1 MSVVNRIR
9 IGFAIPLLI
18 AVLIGAIS
26 YRTASQIPEAS
37 NWVEHTQ
44 QSLASVQQL
53 TLDISDLVTLQRA
66 SFASGRRADDQWQHL
81 SARIDGQFK
90 VVQHLIADNPNQQ
103 KRVAELESKVAQWN
117 SIAQRVM
124 DLERSQG
131 VMGATEVLKGDEVK
145 AIGERV
151 RTLLQEINEEENR
164 LLRERHERAKRS
176 AQIAMQVIGFGTLAA
191 ILLGALAVLWISK
204 KITSPIKD
212 LVQAAERIG
221 DGALDCRVSVTTNDE
236 LAVLGRAFNAML
248 SRVQGAH
255 EALQDQT
262 RILESVLNSMADGVA
277 VADQEG
283 HFLLFNPMAKRILKK
298 DATDRGLTDWSAH
311 FGILLPDAATPYPP
325 DQLPLARALRGESVD
340 GAELFLR
347 NDEVPEGAWLR
358 VTARPLI
365 GGNGVLRGGVAVF
378 NDVTER
384 KQTEQRIEKL
394 NQDLLQRATELEIA
408 NRELEA
414 FSYSVSHDLRAPLRH
429 IDGYTELLLKSA
441 GPTLGENGMRY
452 AKTIAQ
458 SAKNLGMLI
467 DDLLVFSRMGRA
479 EMRATILS
487 LDDLTQDVLR
497 EFEPDLKDRAVTWK
511 IGELPTVHGDP
522 QMLRLVLVNL
532 LSNALKYTRTREQ
545 AEIEVGSSLN
555 GARQAVLFVKDN
567 GVGFDMQYVD
577 KLFGVFQRLHS
588 SKEFEGTG
596 IGLANVRRII
606 NRHGGKTWAEGAV
619 GQGATFYFSL
629 PEWKEAA

>member
-37 NWVEHTQ
+37 SWVEHTQ
-44 QSLASVQQL
+44 QSLAGVQQL

-103 KRVAELESKVAQWN
+103 KRVAELKSKVAQWN

-131 VMGATEVLKGDEVK
+131 VMAVAEVLKGDEVK

-204 KITSPIKD
+204 KITSPIKS

-221 DGALDCRVSVTTNDE
+221 DGALDSRVSVTTNDE

-248 SRVQGAH
+248 SRVQSVH

-277 VADQEG
+277 VANKEG

-298 DATDRGLTDWSAH
+298 DATDRGLADWSEH

-384 KQTEQRIEKL
+384 KRTEQRIEKL

-522 QMLRLVLVNL
+522 QMLRLVFVNL

-545 AEIEVGSSLN
+545 AEIEVGSCLN

-588 SKEFEGTG
+588 SREFEGTG